1 MADKNWFR
9 IIPDKI
15 KNSLDN
21 FRNAHIEKHLRER
34 ELRQKM
40 FAEHLR
46 NHEEINKLKKEFRQ
60 KISSYNEKYDEL
72 QWYHRNNRLSQ
83 VLIIV
88 FNIFIWFIIFRFFG
102 ARALAV
108 VIAAIITVGGVIQFL
123 FNMRLE
129 KMIFKPIISLRKG
142 VEEIAKGNYDI
153 EIKTEI
159 FNELGILIIS
169 FNDMAKKL
177 KEGELLKKSYEENRK
192 TLIANISHDLKT
204 PITSIQGYIETMLE
218 RPDIP
223 QDTVNKY
230 HQIIYNNA
238 AYMNKLIDDLFLFS
252 KLDMQKLELQQENIS
267 IRAFMSDLM
276 EEFQYEL
283 EDRAIKFSYTD
294 TLSTECQAHIDR
306 KRINQVFR
314 NIIGN
319 AIKYGSEGDTEIDV
333 TLYDNKQYIIFD
345 ISDNGPGI
353 PEDKLLKI
361 FDRFY
366 RIDSAR
372 TKDLMSTGLG
382 LSIAKELV
390 EAHGGRI
397 SASSAF
403 NSGTIITVSLPKSE
417 HIKGDDK

>member
-15 KNSLDN
+15 RYRLDS
-21 FRNAHIEKHLRER
+21 FRNSHIEKHRLEN
-34 ELRQKM
+34 ELRKKM
-40 FAEHLR
+40 FAEHIR
-46 NHEEINKLKKEFRQ
+46 NHEEINRLKKEFRQ
-60 KISSYNEKYDEL
+60 KIAGYNRKHDEL

-83 VLIIV
+83 ILIVV

-102 ARALAV
+102 AKTLAIV
-108 VIAAIITVGGVIQFL
+108 AAAIITIGGVIQFL

-129 KMIFKPIISLRKG
+129 KMIFKPIGSLRKG
-142 VEEIAKGNYDI
+142 VEEISKGNYDI
-153 EIKTEI
+153 EIKSEI
-159 FNELGILIIS
+159 FNELGILINS
-169 FNDMAKKL
+169 FNSMAKKL
-177 KEGELLKKSYEENRK
+177 KEGELLKKAYEENRK

-223 QDTVNKY
+223 QETVNKY

-238 AYMNKLIDDLFLFS
+238 AYLNKLIDDLFLFS
-252 KLDMQKLELQQENIS
+252 KLDMQKLEFHQEDIS
-267 IRAFMSDLM
+267 IRAFMADLM

-283 EDRAIKFSYTD
+283 EDRSIKFSYTD
-294 TLSTECQAHIDR
+294 TLSAECHVHMDR

-319 AIKYGSEGDTEIDV
+319 AIKFCGENDTEINV
-333 TLYDNKQYIIFD
+333 RLYADEQNIFFD

-353 PEDKLLKI
+353 PEDKLPNI

-397 SASSAF
+397 SATSKVD
-403 NSGTIITVSLPKSE
+403 SGTRFTFSLPKSE
-417 HIKGDDK
+417 PIRGDDK